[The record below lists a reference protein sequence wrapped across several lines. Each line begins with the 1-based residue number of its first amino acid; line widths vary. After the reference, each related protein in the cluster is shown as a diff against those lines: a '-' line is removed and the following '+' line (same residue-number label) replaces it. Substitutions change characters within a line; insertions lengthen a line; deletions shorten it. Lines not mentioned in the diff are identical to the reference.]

1 MMLSLGS
8 DTTVLLFHSKN
19 LKLTPKFNT
28 LNADSAFSRGR
39 LNYGSVG
46 LKYKHVKAVGKSIG
60 NDENEDEDDVLNATI
75 EKSKKVLALQKELIQ
90 QVLSNFDFAIGW

>member
-1 MMLSLGS
+1 M
-8 DTTVLLFHSKN
+8 
-19 LKLTPKFNT
+19 
-28 LNADSAFSRGR
+28 NADSAFSRGK

-60 NDENEDEDDVLNATI
+60 NDENEDEDKDDVLNATI

-90 QVLSNFDFAIGW
+90 QVLWNFDFAIGWWILYLGLYYKV